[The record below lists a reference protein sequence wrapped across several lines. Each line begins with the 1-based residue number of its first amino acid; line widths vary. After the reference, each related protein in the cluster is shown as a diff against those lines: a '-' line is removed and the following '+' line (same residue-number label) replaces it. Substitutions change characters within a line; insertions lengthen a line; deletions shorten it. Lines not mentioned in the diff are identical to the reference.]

1 MLKARSNLEEK
12 LKEKGLYKSM
22 WLKPEKLS
30 NTRASNNRRDLQ
42 TLDDFD
48 DDVEKNNQ
56 VVISRK
62 LLVDGAKSNKNKHVI
77 KFVSRDDDIP
87 KRDDIGKKRQK
98 HELRVLARVRGE
110 DDELPQD
117 GDHAEHKPDQSSDE
131 DEFYK
136 AVKRQR
142 TEKLLRKQRA
152 PIGKPLEEEIE
163 GDGKRK
169 ISYQMEK
176 NRGLSRSRNKKLK
189 NPRQKYRAKHQKKVT
204 ARKGQVRSMKK
215 PSGSYGGE
223 MSGINPNV
231 SRSTRLRG

>member
-1 MLKARSNLEEK
+1 MLKTRSNLEER

-22 WLKPEKLS
+22 WLKSEKLS
-30 NTRASNNRRDLQ
+30 NTRTSNNRRDLQ

-48 DDVEKNNQ
+48 DDVEKNNR
-56 VVISRK
+56 VVRPRK
-62 LLVDGAKSNKNKHVI
+62 LLVDGAKSNKNK
-77 KFVSRDDDIP
+77 FVSGDDDIP
-87 KRDDIGKKRQK
+87 KRDDIGKKRRI
-98 HELRVLARVRGE
+98 HELRVLARVGGE

-117 GDHAEHKPDQSSDE
+117 GDHAEQKPDQSSDE

-152 PIGKPLEEEIE
+152 PTGKPLEEEIE

-189 NPRQKYRAKHQKKVT
+189 NPRQKYRAKHQKKV
-204 ARKGQVRSMKK
+204 AAQKGQVRSMKK